1 MVYTIYRKQQIPASL
16 DEAWDFFSSP
26 GNLTRITPPDMGFRI
41 QNSNKLEK
49 MYPGQIIHYKVRPLW
64 NIPVKWTTE
73 ITHVQQPFFFVDN
86 QLAGPYRLWHH
97 QHHFKEIPGG
107 VEMTDILNY
116 ALPGGFL
123 GRLMH
128 QPLVRK
134 RLEKIFNYR
143 VEAVN
148 KLFGPVKNSTN
159 PETK

>member
-1 MVYTIYRKQQIPASL
+1 
-16 DEAWDFFSSP
+16 
-26 GNLTRITPPDMGFRI
+26 MGFRI

-134 RLEKIFNYR
+134 RLEDIFNYR
-143 VEAVN
+143 VEAVHE
-148 KLFGPVKNSTN
+148 LFGFLEKPTN
-159 PETK
+159 TEN

>member
-1 MVYTIYRKQQIPASL
+1 
-16 DEAWDFFSSP
+16 
-26 GNLTRITPPDMGFRI
+26 MGFRI

>member
-1 MVYTIYRKQQIPASL
+1 VNFLEDMLYEAIFVPEGHNPLPRDVLKEKSL
-16 DEAWDFFSSP
+16 SKYIENWGKDKFDIALVVE
-26 GNLTRITPPDMGFRI
+26 
-41 QNSNKLEK
+41 
-49 MYPGQIIHYKVRPLW
+49 
-64 NIPVKWTTE
+64 
-73 ITHVQQPFFFVDN
+73 VDN

-134 RLEKIFNYR
+134 RLEDIFNYR
-143 VEAVN
+143 VEAVHE
-148 KLFGPVKNSTN
+148 LFGFLEKPTN
-159 PETK
+159 TEN